1 MKKLLIILT
10 ICILVLAFGACGSDS
25 YKCEVIRNNFE
36 VLSEDSVS
44 EKKSTVSIGNISYD
58 VQYDSSTIS
67 ELNNET
73 YDIYKVVDENNN
85 MTEKMIEI
93 NSRTNEIVCFSGIT
107 PYSKIENIELLSDYE
122 LKVAVEQTIGD
133 TVDFSV
139 YNTFTVERY
148 DSELNTYHLVWQLK
162 REMLCNVKL
171 DLYITAEGFIEKYS
185 KTDACP
191 NSLTRSFVS
200 NSERDTLL
208 ENSICEYLNISS
220 IYEIEYEIQSETL
233 SYYKGKSGIIYA
245 VKIISDGF
253 VQLIVLAIS

>member
-1 MKKLLIILT
+1 M
-10 ICILVLAFGACGSDS
+10 
-25 YKCEVIRNNFE
+25 
-36 VLSEDSVS
+36 
-44 EKKSTVSIGNISYD
+44 
-58 VQYDSSTIS
+58 
-67 ELNNET
+67 
-73 YDIYKVVDENNN
+73 VDENNN

-107 PYSKIENIELLSDYE
+107 PYSKIENIELLSDDE

-185 KTDACP
+185 KTDSCP